1 MKKIHPVIA
10 IIIGYF
16 IAGTLAYFL
25 PDIPLSDIL
34 SIFILILGGFIAT
47 YLSRT
52 NKAILG
58 LYEGLVYTISI
69 LSIILPFNIELTAYL
84 VAYLALPPILG
95 LIGGYIAKK
104 SRLRLENNIKE

>member
-1 MKKIHPVIA
+1 MKRYHPVIA
-10 IIIGYF
+10 IILGYL

-58 LYEGLVYTISI
+58 LYEGMVYTIII
-69 LSIILPFNIELTAYL
+69 LSIILPFNTELTAYL
-84 VAYLALPPILG
+84 VVYLALPPILG
-95 LIGGYIAKK
+95 LIGGFLAKK
-104 SRLRLENNIKE
+104 LRSRLETNNK